1 MEKIL
6 ITGITGF
13 AGSHL
18 VDYLLEKGEAE
29 VYGTVKIRSSL
40 ENLNHVVDKI
50 KLIECNILDSHNVEE
65 TVKNLQPDKI
75 FHLAA
80 QSFVPTS
87 WRSPNDTLSTNILGQ
102 SNLLESV
109 RKFSKHTKVLI
120 AGSSEEYG
128 LVAPD
133 EVPITEL
140 QPLKP
145 LSPYAVSK
153 VAQDVMAYQY
163 VQSYGLHIVRTRA
176 FNHSGPR
183 RPSFFVDS
191 SFARQVVEI
200 KLGLKEAILKHG
212 NLEAKRDFTHV
223 KDMVRAYTLAI
234 DKCTPGEVYNI
245 CRGETTKIQEV
256 LDKLIDIA
264 GIDIVTEQDPS
275 RMRPSDVPILFGD
288 CTKFQDLTG
297 WVPEYG
303 IEEILQDTYNYWLE
317 KLS

>member
-13 AGSHL
+13 VGSHL
-18 VDYLLEKGEAE
+18 VDYLLENEDVKI
-29 VYGTVKIRSSL
+29 YGTAKIRSSL
-40 ENLNHVVDKI
+40 ENLTHNLDKI

-65 TVKNLQPDKI
+65 TIKDLQPDKI

-102 SNLLESV
+102 SNLFESV

-128 LVAPD
+128 LVAPH
-133 EVPITEL
+133 EVPITES
-140 QPLKP
+140 QPLRP

-163 VQSYGLHIVRTRA
+163 VKSYDLHIIRTRA

-191 SFARQVVEI
+191 SFARQIVEI
-200 KLGLKEAILKHG
+200 KLGLKEPVLKHG
-212 NLEAKRDFTHV
+212 NLEAARDFTHV
-223 KDMVRAYTLAI
+223 KDMTHAYALAI
-234 DKCTPGEVYNI
+234 NKCVPGEVYNV
-245 CRGETTKIQEV
+245 CRGEETKIQDV
-256 LDKLIDIA
+256 LNKLISIA
-264 GIDIVTEQDPS
+264 NIDIKTVQDPE
-275 RMRPSDVPILFGD
+275 RMRPSDVPILLGD
-288 CTKFQDLTG
+288 STKFRNLTG
-297 WVPEYG
+297 WQPKYG
-303 IEEILQDTYNYWLE
+303 IEEILQDTYDYWLE

>member
-1 MEKIL
+1 VEKIL

-13 AGSHL
+13 VGSHL
-18 VDYLLEKGEAE
+18 VDYLLENEDVE
-29 VYGTVKIRSSL
+29 IYGTVKIRSNL
-40 ENLNHVVDKI
+40 ENLTHNLDKI

-65 TVKNLQPDKI
+65 TIKNLQPDKI

-102 SNLLESV
+102 SNLFESV
-109 RKFSKHTKVLI
+109 RKFSKDTKVLI

-128 LVAPD
+128 LVEPH
-133 EVPITEL
+133 EVPITEA
-140 QPLKP
+140 QPLRP

-153 VAQDVMAYQY
+153 VTQDVMAYQY
-163 VQSYGLHIVRTRA
+163 VKSYNLHIVRTRA

-200 KLGLKEAILKHG
+200 KLGLKKAVLKHG
-212 NLEAKRDFTHV
+212 NLEAARDFTHV
-223 KDMVRAYTLAI
+223 KDMVRAYVLAI
-234 DKCTPGEVYNI
+234 NKCVPGEVYNI
-245 CRGETTKIQEV
+245 CRGKETKIQDI
-256 LDKLIDIA
+256 LNKLISIANVDIR
-264 GIDIVTEQDPS
+264 TEQDPS
-275 RMRPSDVPILFGD
+275 RMRPSDVPILLGD
-288 CTKFQDLTG
+288 STKFRNLTG
-297 WVPEYG
+297 WQPEYG
-303 IEEILQDTYNYWLE
+303 IEEILQDTYDYWLE

>member
-18 VDYLLEKGEAE
+18 VDYLLENENVE
-29 VYGTVKIRSSL
+29 VYGTVKIRSNL
-40 ENLNHVVDKI
+40 ENLTHVMDKI

-128 LVAPD
+128 LVTPD
-133 EVPITEL
+133 EIPITEA
-140 QPLKP
+140 QPLRP

-163 VQSYGLHIVRTRA
+163 VKSYGLHIIRTRA

-200 KLGLKEAILKHG
+200 KLGHKEAVLKHG

-223 KDMVRAYTLAI
+223 KDMVRAYALAI
-234 DKCTPGEVYNI
+234 DKCIPGEAYNI
-245 CRGETTKIQEV
+245 CRGETTEIQEV
-256 LDKLIDIA
+256 LDKLIKIA
-264 GIDIVTEQDPS
+264 DIDIVTEQDPS

-288 CTKFQDLTG
+288 STKFRNLTG
-297 WVPEYG
+297 WIPERG
-303 IEEILQDTYNYWLE
+303 IDDILQDTYDYWLT